1 MAGLRMAAPL
11 LALREGH
18 SAFSVGVL
26 LALFSLTQV
35 FLALPA
41 GRYADRHG
49 LKRPMGMGVVAA
61 SVGASLAVLWPQF
74 WVLCLSALLMG
85 GATGAASI
93 ALQRHVDALRAPPP
107 NSSVCSAG
115 WPSGRPFPTLLARCW
130 LAC

>member
-1 MAGLRMAAPL
+1 MRAAPGSEEGQSWALARLICGHICLHGSMAGLRMAAPL

-85 GATGAASI
+85 GATGAAAI
-93 ALQRHVDALRAPPP
+93 GGVADELFGVA
-107 NSSVCSAG
+107 
-115 WPSGRPFPTLLARCW
+115 
-130 LAC
+130 